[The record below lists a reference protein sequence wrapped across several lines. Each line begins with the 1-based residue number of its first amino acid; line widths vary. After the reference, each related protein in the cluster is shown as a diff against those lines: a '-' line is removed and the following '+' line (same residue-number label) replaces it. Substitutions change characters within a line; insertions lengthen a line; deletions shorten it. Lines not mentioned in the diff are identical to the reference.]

1 MSKNKGAVGPPA
13 AQNPGTD
20 RSSPGQ
26 PMAVR
31 VLAAGGAALCIG
43 FLAEMNAPD
52 ADALAILLPS
62 GNGNATQINILEGN
76 VFNPQ
81 FGAGGNSSISQT
93 IGNIIFG
100 QGNHSSSQGSSSG
113 GGIFGPLALG
123 GATGNGNVTQINIL
137 SFNII
142 NPQVSLNGSN
152 YSHNTTVSNVA
163 VGNGNFSDNN
173 SSSSGGTSMIG
184 GAVGNGNTQQFSLF
198 SGNIFNPQF
207 SLFGDNYSNN
217 TAISNISLFNGNF
230 SNNSATGSGGSGFF
244 GALFGNG
251 NTSQTAA
258 GTTNIINP
266 QFSFLGKNW
275 SNNNAT
281 TNLSGG
287 NGNYSNN
294 QGSTSG
300 NNGTVGGANGN
311 GNTSQTA
318 WGAGNNINEQFRL
331 GTWFPGTPLP
341 APAPDVVNSGDVV
354 AGGTNTTST
363 WLPGVTVPVPEPLEE
378 LVEQGNAAVAGT
390 NASVAG
396 AAASNTPGNT
406 AGNANRPRPLS
417 NVVKHVKDA
426 VDRTRDAV
434 NKALGIDKPAPS
446 ASQPPPSQ
454 PDSGNPPGADN
465 PDSGG

>member
-1 MSKNKGAVGPPA
+1 MSTTKGAVGPSA
-13 AQNPGTD
+13 AHKRQTQ

-142 NPQVSLNGSN
+142 NPQLSVNGGN
-152 YSHNTTVSNVA
+152 YSNNTTVSNVA
-163 VGNGNFSDNN
+163 VGNGNFSNNN
-173 SSSSGGTSMIG
+173 SSSSGGSSMIG

-217 TAISNISLFNGNF
+217 TAISNVSLFNGNF
-230 SNNSATGSGGSGFF
+230 SNNSSTGSGGSGFF

-281 TNLSGG
+281 TNFSGA
-287 NGNYSNN
+287 NGNFSNN

-300 NNGTVGGANGN
+300 NNGSVGGANGN
-311 GNTSQTA
+311 GNTAQTA
-318 WGAGNNINEQFRL
+318 WSLGNIINQQFRL
-331 GTWFPGTPLP
+331 GTWLPGSPLP
-341 APAPDVVNSGDVV
+341 DPAPDVVNSGDVV
-354 AGGTNTTST
+354 AVGTNVTNT
-363 WLPGVTVPVPEPLEE
+363 WIPGMPVPEGLEE
-378 LVEQGNAAVAGT
+378 YVEQGNAVVEGT

-396 AAASNTPGNT
+396 ASASNTQGNT

-454 PDSGNPPGADN
+454 PEGGNTPNADN